1 MRGID
6 MRKRKR
12 NKPGRITAW
21 LVTWE
26 WIGNHAKRKDK
37 IAAILNWRLS
47 PERVAEI
54 IEIIHANEFY
64 TLAERLAIAKNKKLN
79 PYQTGYGAIQGIPWE
94 GRLLCGHNPFLEA
107 RLVDNLCV
115 VKDNEGNQTLVWD
128 EHEKP
133 DLSWIQGNKSEEK
146 H

>member
-1 MRGID
+1 

-26 WIGNHAKRKDK
+26 WIGNHTKRKDK

-47 PERVAEI
+47 PKRVAEI
-54 IEIIHANEFY
+54 IEIIYANEFY
-64 TLAERLAIAKNKKLN
+64 TLEERLAIAKNKTAN
-79 PYQTGYGAIQGIPWE
+79 PYQTRYDDIQGIPWE
-94 GRLLCGHNPFLEA
+94 GRLFCGHNPFLEA
-107 RLVDNLCV
+107 RLVDNLYV
-115 VKDNEGNQTLVWD
+115 VKDNEGNQKLIWD
-128 EHEKP
+128 EREKP

-146 H
+146 Q